1 MLASVSRQFAEVYA
15 QYEFRKLQ
23 EQVAKLQLENY
34 YLKLPSLRDC
44 MVAFNGNNDIDCWC
58 LCCAMRWGIDEER
71 VRDSFD
77 CSWVPK
83 WEAFLQEAGA
93 TWPSALDPWPEQLLG
108 GHGDTH
114 HAVYTVGRR
123 DWVFSGWGR
132 PLSSLDSPRRKVWDT
147 IVQRASEPS
156 SHDDDDAASS
166 SSSSSHDDDD
176 AESSFSSSSSSPL
189 PPTCP

>member
-15 QYEFRKLQ
+15 QYEFGKLQ

-34 YLKLPSLRDC
+34 HLKLPSLRDC
-44 MVAFNGNNDIDCWC
+44 MEGFNSNNDIDCRC
-58 LCCAMRWGIDEER
+58 RRCAVCWEIDEER

-77 CSWVPK
+77 CVFVPK

-93 TWPSALDPWPEQLLG
+93 TWPSAWDSWPKQLRGPLKNYI
-108 GHGDTH
+108 HGDTH

-123 DWVFSGWGR
+123 DWVSSGWGR

-147 IVQRASEPS
+147 IVQRASES
-156 SHDDDDAASS
+156 SD
-166 SSSSSHDDDD
+166 
-176 AESSFSSSSSSPL
+176 
-189 PPTCP
+189 